1 MHVQSAVV
9 YVWRMESEFETESES
24 DFGQP
29 PSVAESESTIPDDA
43 STSATSS
50 QSSES
55 SLSLLARLRSPRP
68 SDLARK
74 RQVKSNPPEEVGRE
88 KGQLLATQSPYHH
101 QIVSR
106 PFLEN
111 ISP

>member
-1 MHVQSAVV
+1 
-9 YVWRMESEFETESES
+9 MESEIETESES
-24 DFGQP
+24 YFGQP
-29 PSVAESESTIPDDA
+29 PSIAEREA
-43 STSATSS
+43 STSTASS

-55 SLSLLARLRSPRP
+55 SLSLLARLALHGLRTWRER
-68 SDLARK
+68 D
-74 RQVKSNPPEEVGRE
+74 PEEVGGE

-111 ISP
+111 ISKTNYFAVPVVRN

>member
-1 MHVQSAVV
+1 
-9 YVWRMESEFETESES
+9 MESEIETESES
-24 DFGQP
+24 YFGQP
-29 PSVAESESTIPDDA
+29 PSIAEREA
-43 STSATSS
+43 STSTASS

-55 SLSLLARLRSPRP
+55 SLSLLARLALHGLRTWRER
-68 SDLARK
+68 D
-74 RQVKSNPPEEVGRE
+74 KSSLTHPEEVGRE

-111 ISP
+111 ISL